1 MRWRASS
8 PFHLRAA
15 LAVAP
20 LLALAALAAAQEPS
34 QPVRL
39 PEARR
44 EGAMPFEA
52 ALWAR
57 RSIRDLK
64 PDALTLAD
72 AAQLLWA
79 AQGKNR
85 PDGRRTAP
93 SAMAAYPLEV
103 YLVAGSV
110 EGLAPGVYR
119 YRSATHDLV
128 LTQAGDRRAELTAA
142 PGRPPGWAANA
153 PLIVVFAAAWERAA
167 RRFGPRTERLVA
179 MEVSHSAQN
188 VYLQAAALGLGT
200 TFMAGYNDSAMTRV
214 LAADER
220 PMGVMPVGKPR

>member
-1 MRWRASS
+1 MKWHASS
-8 PFHLRAA
+8 PTLLRAA
-15 LAVAP
+15 LAAAP
-20 LLALAALAAAQEPS
+20 FLALTALAAAQEPA
-34 QPVRL
+34 QPIRL

-44 EGAMPFEA
+44 ESAMSLEA

-85 PDGRRTAP
+85 PDGHRTAP
-93 SAMAAYPLEV
+93 SARAVYGIEV
-103 YLVAGSV
+103 YLIAGSV
-110 EGLAPGVYR
+110 TGLPAGVYR
-119 YRSATHDLV
+119 YRSATHDL
-128 LTQAGDRRAELTAA
+128 LLAQAGDRRAELTAA
-142 PGRPPGWAANA
+142 PGRPAGGAASA
-153 PLIVVFAAAWERAA
+153 PLVVVFAVAGDRAA
-167 RRFGPRTERLVA
+167 ARWGAMADRFGA
-179 MEVSHSAQN
+179 MEVGFAAQN

-200 TFMAGYNDSAMTRV
+200 TFMAGFNDSAMARV
-214 LAADER
+214 LAPTER